1 MADRRRRETAFAL
14 LLTIVFLAAAGLVAW
29 HHEIWRDEAA
39 AWLVAKASRSLDD
52 LALRIRFT
60 GHPALW
66 YWCLFLLTRFTH
78 APQAMQVV
86 HLLIAA
92 AAVFL
97 FARSAPFPRTVRVL
111 FAFSYFPFY
120 EYGVICRNYAL
131 GMLLLFAFC
140 AVFPR
145 RDRSLLGP
153 AAVLVLLAQTHLLMF
168 ILAFI
173 LAFLLAAE
181 RWWKRRQA
189 RPRFLAVG
197 AVFVL
202 LGLALAAY
210 QVVPVGEST
219 FSRKL
224 DFSYEPAQAGLII
237 RTMSKTFVAVP
248 EPRLNFWGNSILNLL
263 PGPVGLIG
271 PLLAPLLFFFALL
284 ALFDRPLALSFH
296 VLSTL
301 ALLSFYY
308 LVHLGM
314 IRQHGC
320 FFLAF
325 LAALWL
331 AGVSSPGPRRPGR
344 LRAAAAGVRRFVP
357 AVLGILLFVQTV
369 ATAMAAYYEIRYP
382 FSQAKRA
389 ADFIKLQGLCDWVLI
404 GDTHLAL
411 SGVSAYLD
419 RPFYFPY
426 IESWGSYGF
435 FIHGVHVPMTMTP
448 IVAAAERLSR
458 ETGKEYLLV
467 LSYPLDESSLTT
479 RGLRPVAG
487 FGSAIVDDEVFYLY
501 RKERRESLIHPPAA
515 K

>member
-1 MADRRRRETAFAL
+1 
-14 LLTIVFLAAAGLVAW
+14 
-29 HHEIWRDEAA
+29 
-39 AWLVAKASRSLDD
+39 
-52 LALRIRFT
+52 
-60 GHPALW
+60 
-66 YWCLFLLTRFTH
+66 
-78 APQAMQVV
+78 MQVV

-284 ALFDRPLALSFH
+284 ALFDRPFDAGALELLLPCPFGH
-296 VLSTL
+296 DPP
-301 ALLSFYY
+301 AWMLLSRFS
-308 LVHLGM
+308 G
-314 IRQHGC
+314 GP
-320 FFLAF
+320 
-325 LAALWL
+325 L
-331 AGVSSPGPRRPGR
+331 AGRGFVP
-344 LRAAAAGVRRFVP
+344 RAAAAGPTASGRGGRPPLRSRRPGDPPVRPDRRDGHGRLLRDPLSVLPSQAGGRFHQASGPLRLGSDRRHAPGPVRRFRLSRP
-357 AVLGILLFVQTV
+357 PFLFSLYRKLGQL
-369 ATAMAAYYEIRYP
+369 
-382 FSQAKRA
+382 
-389 ADFIKLQGLCDWVLI
+389 WVLYPWRACPHDHDPDRRRRRTPEPRD
-404 GDTHLAL
+404 GQ
-411 SGVSAYLD
+411 GVSA
-419 RPFYFPY
+419 RS
-426 IESWGSYGF
+426 E
-435 FIHGVHVPMTMTP
+435 
-448 IVAAAERLSR
+448 LSL
-458 ETGKEYLLV
+458 G
-467 LSYPLDESSLTT
+467 
-479 RGLRPVAG
+479 
-487 FGSAIVDDEVFYLY
+487 
-501 RKERRESLIHPPAA
+501 
-515 K
+515 

>member
-1 MADRRRRETAFAL
+1 MAERRRRETALAL
-14 LLTIVFLAAAGLVAW
+14 VLTILFLAAAGFVAW
-29 HHEIWRDEAA
+29 HHEIWRDEAEP
-39 AWLVAKASRSLDD
+39 WLVAKASRSLDD
-52 LALRIRFT
+52 LALRIRFE

-66 YWCLFLLTRFTH
+66 YWGLFLLTRFTR
-78 APQAMQVV
+78 APQAMQIV

-120 EYGVICRNYAL
+120 EYGVISRDYAL

-145 RDRSLLGP
+145 RNRSLLGP

-168 ILAFI
+168 ILASI

-181 RWWKRRQA
+181 RFWKRREA
-189 RPRFLAVG
+189 RPRFLAAG

-210 QVVPVGEST
+210 QIVPVGEST
-219 FSRKL
+219 FSTKL
-224 DFSYEPAQAGLII
+224 DFSYMPAKAGTVI
-237 RTMSKTFVAVP
+237 RAMSKTFVAVP

-263 PGPVGLIG
+263 SGPVGVIGRLVG
-271 PLLAPLLFFFALL
+271 PLFFFFALL
-284 ALFDRPLALSFH
+284 ALLDRPLALSFY

-308 LVHLGM
+308 LVHLGL
-314 IRQHGC
+314 IRHHGIL
-320 FFLAF
+320 FLAF
-325 LAALWL
+325 LAAFWL
-331 AGVSSPGPRRPGR
+331 AGVSAPGPRRPGR
-344 LRAAAAGVRRFVP
+344 LRAVAAGARRFAP
-357 AVLGILLFVQTV
+357 AVLGIILSVQIA
-369 ATAMAAYYEIRYP
+369 ATAMAASYDIRYP

-389 ADFIKLQGLCDWVLI
+389 ADFIKLQGLRDWVLI

-411 SGVSAYLD
+411 AGVSAYLD

-426 IESWGSYGF
+426 IESWGTYALYV
-435 FIHGVHVPMTMTP
+435 HGVHVPMTMTP

-458 ETGKEYLLV
+458 ETGQEYLLV
-467 LSYPLDESSLTT
+467 LSYPLDEASLTT

-501 RKERRESLIHPPAA
+501 RKERRESLIHRLAA